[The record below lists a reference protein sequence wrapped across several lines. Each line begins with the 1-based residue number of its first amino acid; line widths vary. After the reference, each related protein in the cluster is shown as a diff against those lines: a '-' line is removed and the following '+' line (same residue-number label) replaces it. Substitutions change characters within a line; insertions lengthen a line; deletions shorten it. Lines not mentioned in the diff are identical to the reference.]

1 MQENNFNKNDLGN
14 ELLNKLLDENKNF
27 TTSKILE
34 HVINMLM
41 KAERRIHL
49 EENENDKVKKMTT
62 FVIYYYFLLASISMA
77 LKIFTP

>member
-27 TTSKILE
+27 TTSRILE

-41 KAERRIHL
+41 KAGL
-49 EENENDKVKKMTT
+49 
-62 FVIYYYFLLASISMA
+62 
-77 LKIFTP
+77 

>member
-1 MQENNFNKNDLGN
+1 MQENNFNKNDLEN

-41 KAERRIHL
+41 KAGL
-49 EENENDKVKKMTT
+49 
-62 FVIYYYFLLASISMA
+62 
-77 LKIFTP
+77 